1 MPDLK
6 TSYMG
11 IELKNPLILGACNLS
26 ENTES
31 ARIIEQEG
39 IAAIVFKSLFEEQII
54 LEKIQL
60 NEFRNEYADRHAEMI
75 SVFPSI
81 SHGGPREHLYKLKKL
96 RAAVKIPLI
105 ASLNCINK
113 ETWLDYAKQLEETGI
128 DGLELNFYSS
138 PAVNNNKEKVN
149 IEEMQLDISESV
161 TSVINIPVSIKM
173 NYFFSDI
180 ISTVSDLAKT
190 GVQGFVFFNKVFTP
204 EINIENKEYFYPMP
218 ISCKCENKIPLRFTG
233 LISSRTDADI
243 CSSTG
248 IFDAEDVISM
258 ILSGASCVQMVSSV
272 YKSNFKNISSILLSI
287 TQWMQKNNYDNIKDF
302 KGKLSKENLKDP
314 FFLEREQYIDILNN
328 NETIIKKQYKI

>member
-1 MPDLK
+1 MIDLK

-11 IELKNPLILGACNLS
+11 INLKNPLILGACNIS
-26 ENTES
+26 EDTES
-31 ARIIEQEG
+31 AKILEDDG

-54 LEKIQL
+54 FEKIQL
-60 NEFRNEYADRHAEMI
+60 KEFRNEYADRHAEMI

-81 SHGGPREHLYKLKKL
+81 SHGGPKEHLYKIKKL
-96 RAAVKIPLI
+96 RNAVKIPII

-113 ETWLDYAKQLEETGI
+113 ETWIDYAKQLEDTGV

-138 PAVNNNKEKVN
+138 HAVNNQKNIN
-149 IEEMQLDISESV
+149 IEKMQLDVIASIISS
-161 TSVINIPVSIKM
+161 INIPASVKM
-173 NYFFSDI
+173 NYFFTDI
-180 ISTVSDLAKT
+180 KSIIIDMAKT
-190 GVQGFVFFNKVFTP
+190 GIKGFVFFNKVFTP
-204 EINIENKEYFYPMP
+204 EINIEKEDYFYPMP

-233 LISSRTDADI
+233 MLSAKTKADI

-258 ILSGASCVQMVSSV
+258 ILSGASCVQMVSTI
-272 YKSNFKNISSILLSI
+272 YKNKLKNTNVILSDIRKWMKEHNYGSIA
-287 TQWMQKNNYDNIKDF
+287 DF

>member
-1 MPDLK
+1 MIDLK

-11 IELKNPLILGACNLS
+11 INLKNPLILGACNIS
-26 ENTES
+26 EDTES
-31 ARIIEQEG
+31 AKILEDDG

-54 LEKIQL
+54 FEKIQL
-60 NEFRNEYADRHAEMI
+60 KEFRNEYADRHAEMI

-81 SHGGPREHLYKLKKL
+81 SHGGPKEHLYKIKKL
-96 RAAVKIPLI
+96 RNAVKIPII

-113 ETWLDYAKQLEETGI
+113 ETWIDYAKQLEDTGV

-138 PAVNNNKEKVN
+138 HAVNNQKNIN
-149 IEEMQLDISESV
+149 IEKMQLDVIASIISS
-161 TSVINIPVSIKM
+161 INIPASVKM
-173 NYFFSDI
+173 NYFFTDI
-180 ISTVSDLAKT
+180 KSIIIDMAKT
-190 GVQGFVFFNKVFTP
+190 GIKGFVFFNKVFTP
-204 EINIENKEYFYPMP
+204 EINIEKEDYFYPMP

-233 LISSRTDADI
+233 MLSAKTKADI

-248 IFDAEDVISM
+248 IFDADDVISM
-258 ILSGASCVQMVSSV
+258 ILSGASCVQMVSTI
-272 YKSNFKNISSILLSI
+272 YKNKLKNTNVILSDIRKWMKEHNYGSIA
-287 TQWMQKNNYDNIKDF
+287 DF